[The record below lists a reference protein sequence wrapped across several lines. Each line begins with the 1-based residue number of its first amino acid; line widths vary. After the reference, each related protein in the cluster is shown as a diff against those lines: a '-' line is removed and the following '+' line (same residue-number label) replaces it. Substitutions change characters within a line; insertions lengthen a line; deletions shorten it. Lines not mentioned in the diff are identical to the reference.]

1 MGCNHTPTS
10 FNQWWSHNRDLL
22 LKFKMASTKTTT
34 TTSSGPI
41 TSIATSGPPGGTPG
55 KSASAP
61 PPTSGASKKLA
72 EAAKKAGKKPEA
84 VIPQDPNEVPEM
96 KVNEKER
103 ITEVFKMYETG
114 VRAAAMHPK
123 VSELFLFFLN
133 SMEK

>member
-1 MGCNHTPTS
+1 MSWGRSAIKKVND
-10 FNQWWSHNRDLL
+10 W
-22 LKFKMASTKTTT
+22 A
-34 TTSSGPI
+34 
-41 TSIATSGPPGGTPG
+41 PGGTPA
-55 KSASAP
+55 KSATSAP
-61 PPTSGASKKLA
+61 TSGSGASKKLA

-123 VSELFLFFLN
+123 VSELLF
-133 SMEK
+133 

>member
-1 MGCNHTPTS
+1 
-10 FNQWWSHNRDLL
+10 
-22 LKFKMASTKTTT
+22 MASKTSTT
-34 TTSSGPI
+34 TTSVP
-41 TSIATSGPPGGTPG
+41 TSITATAASGGTAPG

-61 PPTSGASKKLA
+61 TSSSGASKKLA

-123 VSELFLFFLN
+123 VSEFIYFCLKEGGVKN
-133 SMEK
+133 

>member
-1 MGCNHTPTS
+1 
-10 FNQWWSHNRDLL
+10 
-22 LKFKMASTKTTT
+22 MASKTSTT
-34 TTSSGPI
+34 TTSVP
-41 TSIATSGPPGGTPG
+41 TSITATATTLGGTAPG

-61 PPTSGASKKLA
+61 TSSSGASKKLA

-123 VSELFLFFLN
+123 VSELLLLKN

>member
-123 VSELFLFFLN
+123 VSELLLLKN